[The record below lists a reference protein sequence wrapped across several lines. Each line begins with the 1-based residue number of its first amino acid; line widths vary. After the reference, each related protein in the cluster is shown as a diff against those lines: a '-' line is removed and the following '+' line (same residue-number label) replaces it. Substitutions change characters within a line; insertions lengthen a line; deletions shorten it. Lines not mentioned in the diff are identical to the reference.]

1 MHKFMNYCYFTIS
14 ALVFQTFLRQKFQE
28 QGFEAFWAQI
38 VVVKFLQAD
47 PFGLVNVLET
57 TVLGFLALHEGS
69 LSRT

>member
-28 QGFEAFWAQI
+28 QGFKAFWTQI

-47 PFGLVNVLET
+47 PFGLVNVLGT
-57 TVLGFLALHEGS
+57 TAPGFLALHEGS
-69 LSRT
+69 LGRT

>member
-38 VVVKFLQAD
+38 VAVNILQAN
-47 PFGLVNVLET
+47 PFGLVNILGTTALE
-57 TVLGFLALHEGS
+57 LLALHEES
-69 LSRT
+69 LSCT

>member
-28 QGFEAFWAQI
+28 QGFLTQI

-47 PFGLVNVLET
+47 PFGQVNVLET
-57 TVLGFLALHEGS
+57 TALELLALHEWS
-69 LSRT
+69 LIRT

>member
-1 MHKFMNYCYFTIS
+1 MRKFMNYCYFTIS

-38 VVVKFLQAD
+38 VAVNILQAD

-57 TVLGFLALHEGS
+57 TTLKLLALHAGCI
-69 LSRT
+69 SRR